1 MLLSVDKFIIKNTRK
16 QYQMLSSLR
25 QNKNLNQRYNHQ
37 LGIFQK
43 FSNFCCKIEIFV
55 PFHSY
60 FASNITLVLRFKI
73 SNKYYFYSQTANVN
87 SKDVSWS
94 NFVHDKSVQIKS
106 LLVKSEDQL
115 RIGSC
120 LMFSTVLASLAL
132 FWFCFLCVY
141 FGHTHFFI

>member
-1 MLLSVDKFIIKNTRK
+1 
-16 QYQMLSSLR
+16 MLSSLR

-43 FSNFCCKIEIFV
+43 FSNFCYKIEIFV

-87 SKDVSWS
+87 SKDVS
-94 NFVHDKSVQIKS
+94 
-106 LLVKSEDQL
+106 
-115 RIGSC
+115 
-120 LMFSTVLASLAL
+120 
-132 FWFCFLCVY
+132 
-141 FGHTHFFI
+141 